1 MGSTRYI
8 MSMGELTRKDNSLCF
23 RKNGKNVYIPVENT
37 KEIFCF
43 NEVSINTKLLDFL
56 SQNNIIVHFF
66 NYYGGY
72 SGTYY
77 PRDHYLSG
85 KLLVKQVGKYN
96 DDRMSI
102 ARPIV
107 RGIGLNIYELLYHY
121 YKHDKKDVK
130 ETIDWIKSDFLKSVE
145 QAEDVKELMAY
156 EGEVWMRFY
165 DNFRYFLPDD
175 FVMNKRVK
183 RPPDNPINALI
194 SFGNTL
200 LYTKTIS
207 AIYQTH
213 LDQRI
218 SFLHEP
224 SEGRFS
230 LSLDISEVFK
240 PVIVYR
246 TIFDLV
252 NNRKLQVEKHFDKNV
267 NYCILNED
275 GRKIFVQAFED
286 RMESVFMHPLLKRK
300 VSYRTALK
308 LDCYKLICS
317 IFTKRRYVMK
327 KELNYNYAFLFYD
340 VGEKRVQK
348 VFKICKKYLS
358 HYQKSVFRGDM
369 TPSRFIS
376 LRAELKKV
384 INEDED
390 FICIVKLKNN
400 SVFGEEVLGNGGE
413 LTGEDLII

>member
-1 MGSTRYI
+1 

-23 RKNGKNVYIPVENT
+23 RKDGKNVYIPVENT

-43 NEVSINTKLLDFL
+43 NEVSINSKLLDFL
-56 SQNNIIVHFF
+56 SQNNIIIHFY

-85 KLLVKQVGKYN
+85 KLLVKQVLKYEN
-96 DDRMSI
+96 DRMSV
-102 ARPIV
+102 ARAIV
-107 RGIGLNIYELLYHY
+107 KGIGLNIYEVLYHY
-121 YKHDKKDVK
+121 YKHGKKEVK
-130 ETIDWIKSDFLKSVE
+130 ETTDWIKSDFIRLVE
-145 QAEDVKELMAY
+145 QSRDVKELMAY

-165 DNFRYFLPDD
+165 ADFKYFLPED

-183 RPPDNPINALI
+183 RPLDNPINALV

-230 LSLDISEVFK
+230 LSLDLSEVFK
-240 PVIVYR
+240 PVIVFK

-252 NNRKLQVEKHFDKNV
+252 NNHRLQVEKHFEKNV
-267 NYCILNED
+267 NYCILNEE
-275 GRKIFVQAFED
+275 GRKIFVKAFEE
-286 RMESVFMHPLLKRK
+286 RMESVFEHSRLKRK
-300 VSYRTALK
+300 VTYRTALK
-308 LDCYKLICS
+308 LDCYKLIKN
-317 IFTKRRYVMK
+317 ILED
-327 KELNYNYAFLFYD
+327 KEFVPF
-340 VGEKRVQK
+340 
-348 VFKICKKYLS
+348 
-358 HYQKSVFRGDM
+358 
-369 TPSRFIS
+369 S
-376 LRAELKKV
+376 LKE
-384 INEDED
+384 
-390 FICIVKLKNN
+390 
-400 SVFGEEVLGNGGE
+400 GM
-413 LTGEDLII
+413 

>member
-23 RKNGKNVYIPVENT
+23 RKDSKNVYIPVENT

-56 SQNNIIVHFF
+56 SQNNIIIHFY

-85 KLLVKQVGKYN
+85 KLLVKQVNKYN
-96 DDRMSI
+96 EDRMSI

-107 RGIGLNIYELLYHY
+107 KGIGLNIYEILYHY
-121 YKHDKKDVK
+121 YKHDKKEVK
-130 ETIDWIKSDFLKSVE
+130 ETIDWIKKNFIPSVDN
-145 QAEDVKELMAY
+145 AKDVKELMSY
-156 EGEVWMRFY
+156 EGEVWMKFY
-165 DNFRYFLPDD
+165 ADFKYFLPED

-240 PVIVYR
+240 PVIVFR

-252 NNRKLQVEKHFDKNV
+252 NNL
-267 NYCILNED
+267 
-275 GRKIFVQAFED
+275 
-286 RMESVFMHPLLKRK
+286 S
-300 VSYRTALK
+300 
-308 LDCYKLICS
+308 LIH
-317 IFTKRRYVMK
+317 I
-327 KELNYNYAFLFYD
+327 
-340 VGEKRVQK
+340 
-348 VFKICKKYLS
+348 
-358 HYQKSVFRGDM
+358 
-369 TPSRFIS
+369 
-376 LRAELKKV
+376 
-384 INEDED
+384 
-390 FICIVKLKNN
+390 
-400 SVFGEEVLGNGGE
+400 
-413 LTGEDLII
+413 

>member
-1 MGSTRYI
+1 MGSTKYI

-23 RKNGKNVYIPVENT
+23 RKDGKNVYIPVENT

-56 SQNNIIVHFF
+56 SQNNIIIHFY

-85 KLLVKQVGKYN
+85 KLLVKQVLKYEN
-96 DDRMSI
+96 DRMSV
-102 ARPIV
+102 ARAIV
-107 RGIGLNIYELLYHY
+107 KGIGLNIYEVLYHY
-121 YKHDKKDVK
+121 YKHGKKEVK
-130 ETIDWIKSDFLKSVE
+130 ETTDWIKSDFIRLGE
-145 QAEDVKELMAY
+145 QSKDVKELMAY

-165 DNFRYFLPDD
+165 ADFKYFLPED

-183 RPPDNPINALI
+183 RPPDNPINALV

-230 LSLDISEVFK
+230 LSLDLSEVFK
-240 PVIVYR
+240 PVIVFR

-252 NNRKLQVEKHFDKNV
+252 NNHRLQVEKHFEKNV
-267 NYCILNED
+267 NYCILNEE
-275 GRKIFVQAFED
+275 GRKIFVKAFEE
-286 RMESVFMHPLLKRK
+286 RMESVFEHSILKRK
-300 VSYRTALK
+300 VTYRTALK
-308 LDCYKLICS
+308 LDCYKLIKN
-317 IFTKRRYVMK
+317 ILED
-327 KELNYNYAFLFYD
+327 KEFVPF
-340 VGEKRVQK
+340 
-348 VFKICKKYLS
+348 
-358 HYQKSVFRGDM
+358 
-369 TPSRFIS
+369 S
-376 LRAELKKV
+376 LKE
-384 INEDED
+384 
-390 FICIVKLKNN
+390 
-400 SVFGEEVLGNGGE
+400 GM
-413 LTGEDLII
+413 